1 MYKDNGTVWLN
12 IIIGLFA
19 AILCSAGATL
29 LVGIIGPYYDL
40 PFVEQTLIGALSIG
54 FALVL
59 FFGLRTLA
67 RKGFRR
73 TGPKGFALDMATALI
88 VVVLWLSG
96 IRLIFYESGVDF
108 DIRLV
113 REILVGTA
121 MLGVT
126 RGLFF
131 GLRALARKLH

>member
-1 MYKDNGTVWLN
+1 
-12 IIIGLFA
+12 
-19 AILCSAGATL
+19 
-29 LVGIIGPYYDL
+29 
-40 PFVEQTLIGALSIG
+40 
-54 FALVL
+54 
-59 FFGLRTLA
+59 
-67 RKGFRR
+67 
-73 TGPKGFALDMATALI
+73 MATALI

-113 REILVGTA
+113 REILVGTT

-126 RGLFF
+126 LGLFF